1 MSKLLK
7 NFVGIDISKTYFDA
21 ALVKVEDPSQI
32 IHQQFSQKL
41 EGFLKMIHWLEQ
53 QGVRAGADTLFC
65 MEYTGLYNTG
75 LVNYLVQKKAQL
87 WVEMPLRIKKAG
99 GFERGSDDKTAS
111 IKIAWYA
118 LRYNDQM
125 ELWQPADNSIEKIK
139 NLIAQRDRIINA
151 ITQLS
156 VPINELRE
164 CGCIIE
170 AKMMEK
176 LQKPALTALQKTKA
190 AIEVLIIKIVQADE
204 QINKK
209 VQQVKSIKGI
219 GPVTAVAM
227 LVYTKGF
234 SSFTNAKELACY
246 CGIVPFKKLSGS
258 SIRFKPSVSPYA
270 NKKLKKLLHLCA
282 LSAIKNDAELKAYF
296 ERKVAEGKNKMC
308 VINAVRNKL
317 VHRVFAVIRDNRS
330 FEENYV
336 RKCA

>member
-21 ALVKVEDPSQI
+21 ALVKVEDSSQI
-32 IHQQFSQKL
+32 IHQQFSQNS
-41 EGFLKMIHWLEQ
+41 EGFLKMILWLKQ
-53 QGVRAGADTLFC
+53 QDVTAGEETLFC
-65 MEYTGLYNTG
+65 MEYTGLYNNG

-87 WVEMPLRIKKAG
+87 WVEMLLRIKKAG
-99 GFERGSDDKTAS
+99 GFERGSDDKTAA

-118 LRYNDQM
+118 LRYHDQM
-125 ELWQPADNSIEKIK
+125 KLWQPVDSNIEKIK
-139 NLIAQRDRIINA
+139 SLIVQRDRIINA
-151 ITQLS
+151 VTQLS
-156 VPINELRE
+156 VPINELKE
-164 CGCIIE
+164 CSCIAE
-170 AKMMEK
+170 AKTMEK
-176 LQKPALTALQKTKA
+176 LQRPALTALQKTKA
-190 AIEVLIIKIVQADE
+190 AIEALIIKTVQADE

-209 VQQVKSIKGI
+209 VQQVQSINGI

-246 CGIVPFKKLSGS
+246 CGIVPFKKISGTS
-258 SIRFKPSVSPYA
+258 VRYKPSVSPYA

-317 VHRVFAVIRDNRS
+317 VHRVFAVIRDNRN
-330 FEENYV
+330 FEANYV